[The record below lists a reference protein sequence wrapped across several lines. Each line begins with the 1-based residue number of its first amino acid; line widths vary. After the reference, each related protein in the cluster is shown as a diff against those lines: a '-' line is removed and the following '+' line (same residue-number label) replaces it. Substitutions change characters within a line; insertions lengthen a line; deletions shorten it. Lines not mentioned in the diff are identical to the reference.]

1 MAAFAIQRS
10 KNWLAMFYN
19 RIKAKMGRQKQLLR
33 LQEKLRLFF
42 IKMIKERV
50 KFNPIPIEKY
60 MDVFKENQIKK
71 LKRQAK
77 NLGLQIVEM

>member
-1 MAAFAIQRS
+1 MPYSVA

-19 RIKAKMGRQKQLLR
+19 RIKAKNGAPKAIVATARKIAGY
-33 LQEKLRLFF
+33 FY
-42 IKMIKERV
+42 KMIKERV

-60 MDVFKENQIKK
+60 MDGFKENQIKK

>member
-1 MAAFAIQRS
+1 
-10 KNWLAMFYN
+10 MFYN
-19 RIKAKMGRQKQLLR
+19 RIKAKKWGAKSNCCDC
-33 LQEKLRLFF
+33 KKNWAIFY
-42 IKMIKERV
+42 KMIKERV

-60 MDVFKENQIKK
+60 MDGFKENQIKK